1 MRMHFLGIAGSNTAE
16 GQTDLFGEQLQEHI
30 PVSNPD
36 LFGNKKTVQ
45 TSLIPVKT
53 ENANHQ
59 FLPECR
65 VTEII
70 NTPKAFAALVDTAI
84 FTVKKKEPLIN
95 PKQFT
100 LTLESRM
107 LNPSIFQKKNGNK
120 FGLQKK
126 IYQVGNAY

>member
-1 MRMHFLGIAGSNTAE
+1 
-16 GQTDLFGEQLQEHI
+16 
-30 PVSNPD
+30 

-53 ENANHQ
+53 ENSNHQ

-84 FTVKKKEPLIN
+84 FTVKKERAIDKPEMVYIDIRKPNAESFNISDEEWKQIRTSKENLSGWERILDRTFSALGHDT
-95 PKQFT
+95 PK
-100 LTLESRM
+100 LEKLSYLRWRQS
-107 LNPSIFQKKNGNK
+107 L
-120 FGLQKK
+120 
-126 IYQVGNAY
+126 